1 MAVLSAVKYEG
12 NDSQVYRMQLT
23 ADYAAAAGTEPVGG
37 VTSDIKPKITKG
49 NREHGIRPRGVR
61 LVRTIG
67 TAPDQFKKYAFL
79 PVLTVAEWASGAY
92 APGSAINIGTTA
104 YTVVDRVAEDF

>member
-37 VTSDIKPKITKG
+37 G
-49 NREHGIRPRGVR
+49 N
-61 LVRTIG
+61 L
-67 TAPDQFKKYAFL
+67 
-79 PVLTVAEWASGAY
+79 
-92 APGSAINIGTTA
+92 
-104 YTVVDRVAEDF
+104 